1 MLFFEL
7 VESGNELLF
16 DLSPLSFHFL
26 HVRLRIRKDFRQV
39 YWRKSLVKNRE
50 KLSMSV
56 DNADQIRD

>member
-1 MLFFEL
+1 MLFFLL
-7 VESGNELLF
+7 VENGIELLF
-16 DLSPLSFHFL
+16 ELSRLSFHFL
-26 HVRLRIRKDFRQV
+26 HVRIRKDFRQV

>member
-7 VESGNELLF
+7 VESGFELLF

-26 HVRLRIRKDFRQV
+26 HVRIRKDFRQV